1 MSQDSV
7 TYKQNMLVYTMHTTL
22 GPDMFVYT
30 MHATLGPDMFTLW
43 QYYVQ

>member
-1 MSQDSV
+1 
-7 TYKQNMLVYTMHTTL
+7 MLVYTMHATL